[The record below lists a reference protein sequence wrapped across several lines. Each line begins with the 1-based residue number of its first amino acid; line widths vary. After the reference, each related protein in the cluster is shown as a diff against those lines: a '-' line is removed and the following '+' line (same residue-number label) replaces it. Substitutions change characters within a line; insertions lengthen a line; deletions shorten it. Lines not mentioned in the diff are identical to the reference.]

1 MSRRRDKPLLL
12 MSHVSRL
19 LVLALLV
26 AGSLVFLTPFYIS
39 VAMSLKSAAELAQT
53 SVWSWP
59 KSVTLE
65 NYREVLANPNVS
77 FLLFLQN
84 TVVIAGFSTLGVV
97 LSSSMVAYAFARVQ
111 FRGRDRL
118 FILLLSTMMLPGI
131 VTMIPTYV
139 LYKYLHWVNTFYPL
153 TVPAFLGGGA
163 FNVFLLRQF
172 FLSVPVELDEAAKLD
187 GASHWTILTRVIM
200 PLSGPAL
207 ATVGVFTF
215 IGSWR
220 DFMGPLIY
228 LNDVNKQTLELGLST
243 YASLRAEQWHLLM
256 AGSVLVTIPLIIIF
270 LIGQRYF
277 VKGIVMSGMK

>member
-1 MSRRRDKPLLL
+1 MSRRRNKPLLL
-12 MSHVSRL
+12 MPMAGRL

-26 AGSLVFLTPFYIS
+26 VGSLVFLTPFYIS
-39 VAMSLKSAAELAQT
+39 VSMSLKSAAELAQT
-53 SVWSWP
+53 SVWSLP
-59 KSVTLE
+59 KSPTLE

-77 FLLFLQN
+77 FLLFFRN
-84 TVVIAGFSTLGVV
+84 TLVIAGFSTLGVV

-215 IGSWR
+215 TIPIAS
-220 DFMGPLIY
+220 
-228 LNDVNKQTLELGLST
+228 
-243 YASLRAEQWHLLM
+243 ASLAE
-256 AGSVLVTIPLIIIF
+256 
-270 LIGQRYF
+270 
-277 VKGIVMSGMK
+277 

>member
-1 MSRRRDKPLLL
+1 MSRRGHKPMLLIPHL
-12 MSHVSRL
+12 GRL
-19 LVLALLV
+19 LVLGLLV
-26 AGSLVFLTPFYIS
+26 VGSLVFLTPFYIS
-39 VAMSLKSAAELAQT
+39 VTMSLKSAAELAQT
-53 SVWSWP
+53 SVWSLP

-77 FLLFLQN
+77 FLLFFRN
-84 TVVIAGFSTLGVV
+84 TVVIAGFCTLGVV

-118 FILLLSTMMLPGI
+118 FIVLLSTMMLPGI

-187 GASHWTILTRVIM
+187 GASHWTILTRIIM

>member
-1 MSRRRDKPLLL
+1 MLLIPHL
-12 MSHVSRL
+12 GKFLVLGL
-19 LVLALLV
+19 LVV
-26 AGSLVFLTPFYIS
+26 GSLVFLTPFYIS
-39 VAMSLKSAAELAQT
+39 VTMSLKSAAEVAQT
-53 SVWSWP
+53 SVWSLP

-77 FLLFLQN
+77 FLLFFRN

-118 FILLLSTMMLPGI
+118 FIVLLSTMMLPGI

-187 GASHWTILTRVIM
+187 GASHWTILTRIIM